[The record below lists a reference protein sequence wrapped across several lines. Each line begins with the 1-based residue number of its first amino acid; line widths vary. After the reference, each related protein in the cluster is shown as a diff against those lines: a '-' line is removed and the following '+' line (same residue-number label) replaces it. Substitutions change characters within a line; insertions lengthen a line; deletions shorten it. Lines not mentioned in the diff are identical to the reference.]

1 MNTFNLIAARE
12 SASIDLP
19 HAAISE
25 LVVCSLPICIPPI
38 NAIQYHFLIVTTASV
53 HTVRATFAQQRCL
66 GTSHKY
72 EDHLKRYFGA
82 RVALPQLVGSSSES
96 TSLDANH
103 RQ

>member
-38 NAIQYHFLIVTTASV
+38 NAIQYHFLIVTIASV

-66 GTSHKY
+66 GKY
-72 EDHLKRYFGA
+72 EEHLKRYFGA

>member
-12 SASIDLP
+12 YLP

-25 LVVCSLPICIPPI
+25 LVVCSLPICIPSI
-38 NAIQYHFLIVTTASV
+38 NAIQSHFLIVTIASV
-53 HTVRATFAQQRCL
+53 HTVRATFAQQHCL

-72 EDHLKRYFGA
+72 EEHLKRYFGA
-82 RVALPQLVGSSSES
+82 RGALPQLVGSSSES

>member
-1 MNTFNLIAARE
+1 MLSYWLEIKHEHVQSYRSARVCE
-12 SASIDLP
+12 YRLDLP

-38 NAIQYHFLIVTTASV
+38 NAIQYHFLIVTIASV

-72 EDHLKRYFGA
+72 EEHLERYFGA
-82 RVALPQLVGSSSES
+82 RVALP
-96 TSLDANH
+96 
-103 RQ
+103 